1 MEINYRTHLVCFR
14 DHSLVRPIVQC
25 LKQVVL
31 YILSI
36 SLVAYGKEVGLIF
49 IPKSNWGQNSRVL
62 FKIQY
67 FKIFK
72 SVVLFCLQHCV
83 LLFKL
88 KGRHV
93 PSKAYQ
99 VFHYMNA
106 LARTHFLNPFS

>member
-1 MEINYRTHLVCFR
+1 METNYRTHLVCFR
-14 DHSLVRPIVQC
+14 DHRLMRPIVQC
-25 LKQVVL
+25 LEQVVL

-62 FKIQY
+62 FKMQY

-72 SVVLFCLQHCV
+72 FVILFYLQHCV

-93 PSKAYQ
+93 PSKACQ
-99 VFHYMNA
+99 VFQYMNA
-106 LARTHFLNPFS
+106 LARTHFLNFFS